1 MIDQIVPPPCEVR
14 RRAWEAAV
22 DLLHERAGDLAAR
35 DRALCRAIAQR
46 GPDDLAWRDCGWA
59 LRAHRALFPAR
70 AA

>member
-1 MIDQIVPPPCEVR
+1 MIDRLLSPPHEVR

-22 DLLHERAGDLAAR
+22 DLLHERTGELAAR

-46 GPDDLAWRDCGWA
+46 GPEDLAWRDCGWA
-59 LRAHRALFPAR
+59 LRAHHALFPSR